1 MSPSMV
7 TGAMGASVLGPDH
20 HLDLSSCEAE
30 PIRFPGAVQPHGA
43 LLVLHET
50 SWRIEAASESCQT
63 LLGQTPES
71 LLGQHI
77 AQLLGQELAHT
88 LLTPSSDTLWPLLSV
103 ALGQQ
108 KLSARAHRNSGGQL
122 LIDFEPI
129 GTDAASGDFQQRCRQ
144 HLGALRGLTDMD
156 SIATQLVKGVR
167 AITGF
172 DRVMLYRF
180 DADWNGQ
187 VLAEARA
194 EHIEPYLGLHFPA
207 SDIPKQARELFKS
220 GRVRQISDA
229 LYTPSALVALGHAQQ
244 IDLGRSSLRSVS
256 PLHIEYMKNMQVRS
270 SLVGS
275 LIVDGALWG
284 LLSCQNKTLP
294 QYFDAMACD
303 ALGWLCEDVASL
315 IEGRLI
321 RQRRE
326 RELDLALRRRRL
338 AERIRAFDFKTL
350 MQRAASSEL
359 LGVVN
364 ADSFALQIGGL
375 IEATQG
381 APSTEQILEIQRRR
395 LARDGDSALFSSN
408 ALKQDLAIEALD
420 GDTAGVLCVSLPARP
435 DVTLMWFRQ
444 ERARV
449 VVWGGGN
456 AEQAHSADEQ
466 GRISPRKSFAQF
478 MTTIVGK
485 SLPWTPE
492 ELNSA
497 AELVSLIEIELLR
510 EREAFAQAIL
520 NSMPA
525 HIAVL
530 DHQGHISAVNA
541 AWRNFAKSNGV
552 PDLAEGL
559 IGRSYL
565 DENAAAN
572 APPDVQQQSA
582 TMRGA
587 IAAVLNHDSNHFS
600 FDYPCNS
607 PEEERWFRMSAV
619 PLLGI
624 AKGAVI
630 AHENIT
636 VRKLET
642 IQLAQLLDEHQAIL
656 GSDLVGFVKIQ
667 HKRIQWTNKAFNTML
682 GFEEGAL
689 NGCTTRQC
697 FADDDSYAVCA
708 REAYQAVQSGGAF
721 RTTLQLRR
729 KDGQLGW
736 YALHYGMLRPQ
747 GDTFIGV
754 LIDLSDQ
761 IRAEMEQRELLVRLQ
776 QIASRVPGM
785 VYKYQQQADG
795 RDRFIYA
802 SDAMRDIYR
811 LSPDEVHLDAS
822 KVFQRI
828 HPQDRQGFVASVQE
842 SASQLSAWVH
852 EYRLRFEDGT
862 ERWLLGNAMPQQEQ
876 DGSVVWHGFTSDITE
891 RKRVEEELAIHRAD
905 VQLGVSRQRLRELVV
920 QNESVR
926 EQERKAMAREIH
938 DELGQ
943 VLTGLRMR
951 LLLMEM
957 RYCALDPALPSL
969 VADMKDL
976 LDRGIRG
983 VRDVVLYLRPNTLDL
998 GLVHAIETLCA
1009 ESASAGAIAFALD
1022 LPGGDCGLD
1031 EMRAVV
1037 VYRIVQE
1044 SITNALRHGSASR
1057 IRISLRSGDALVLE
1071 VTDNGTGF
1079 DVAAGQ
1085 RKNSFGLLGMNERA
1099 IALGGTLEIESQL
1112 QYGSTIRLTIP
1123 HDFPGKAHTP

>member
-1 MSPSMV
+1 MSPSIV
-7 TGAMGASVLGPDH
+7 ANAIGPTEH
-20 HLDLSSCEAE
+20 PLDLSSCETE

-43 LLVLHET
+43 LLVLHEQ
-50 SWRIEAASESCQT
+50 SWRIEAASESCQS
-63 LLGQTPES
+63 LLGRSAAS

-77 AQLLGQELAHT
+77 GELLGQELAQT
-88 LLTPSSDTLWPLLSV
+88 LLTPGREDLWPMLSV
-103 ALGQQ
+103 TLGQQ
-108 KLSARAHRNSGGQL
+108 NFSARAHHNGCAQL
-122 LIDFEPI
+122 LIDLEPL
-129 GTDAASGDFQQRCRQ
+129 GADAASGDFQRRCRQ
-144 HLGALRGLTDMD
+144 HLAALRCLPDMD
-156 SIATQLVKGVR
+156 SIASTLVQGVR

-180 DADWNGQ
+180 DEDWNGQ
-187 VLAEARA
+187 VLAEARIDT
-194 EHIEPYLGLHFPA
+194 IEPYLGLHFPA
-207 SDIPKQARELFKS
+207 SDIPRQARELFKS

-229 LYTPSALVALGHAQQ
+229 LYTPSALLALGHAQQ

-275 LIVDGALWG
+275 LVVDGALWG
-284 LLSCQNKTLP
+284 LVSCQNKTVP
-294 QYFDAMACD
+294 QYFDAVACD

-350 MQRAASSEL
+350 MQRTASSEL

-364 ADSFALQIGGL
+364 ADGFALQIGGV

-395 LARDGDSALFSSN
+395 LARNGDSALFSSS
-408 ALKQDLAIEALD
+408 ALKQDLAMETLD

-435 DVTLMWFRQ
+435 DITLMWFRQ

-541 AWRNFAKSNGV
+541 AWRNFAKDNGV

-565 DENAAAN
+565 DENATAD

-587 IAAVLNHDSNHFS
+587 IAAVLNHDLDNFS
-600 FDYPCNS
+600 IDYPCNS
-607 PEEERWFRMSAV
+607 PNEERWFRMSAV

-624 AKGAVI
+624 AKGAVV

-636 VRKLET
+636 TRKLEAL
-642 IQLAQLLDEHQAIL
+642 QLEQLLGEHQAML
-656 GSDLVGFVKIQ
+656 GSDLVGFVKVR
-667 HKRIQWTNKAFNTML
+667 HKRIQWSNRAFNALL

-689 NGCTTRQC
+689 NGSPTRQC
-697 FADDDSYAVCA
+697 FADDDSYNACV
-708 REAYQAVQSGGAF
+708 REAYPAIRSAGAF
-721 RTTLQLRR
+721 RSTLQLRR

-736 YALHYGMLRPQ
+736 YALHYGQLQPQ
-747 GDTFIGV
+747 GDAFMGV

-761 IRAEMEQRELLVRLQ
+761 IRAQREQSELQLRLQ
-776 QIASRVPGM
+776 HIASRLPGM
-785 VYKYQQQADG
+785 VYKYQRQPDG
-795 RDRFIYA
+795 KERFVYA
-802 SDAMRDIYR
+802 SEAMREIYR
-811 LSPDEVHLDAS
+811 LDPQEVSEDAS
-822 KVFQRI
+822 RAMQRV
-828 HPQDRQGFVASVQE
+828 HPQDRQSFAASVQE

-852 EYRLRFEDGT
+852 EYRLQFEDGT
-862 ERWLLGNAMPQQEQ
+862 ERWLLGNAMPQQES
-876 DGSVVWHGFTSDITE
+876 DDSVVWHGFISDITE

-938 DELGQ
+938 DDLGQ

-957 RYCALDPALPSL
+957 RYCTLDPALPSL
-969 VADMKDL
+969 VADMKNL

-1009 ESASAGAIAFALD
+1009 ESASAGAVAFAVN

-1044 SITNALRHGSASR
+1044 SITNALRHARASR
-1057 IRISLRSGDALVLE
+1057 ICITLCCGDALVLE
-1071 VTDNGTGF
+1071 VTDNGSGF
-1079 DVAAGQ
+1079 ELAAAQ

-1123 HDFPGKAHTP
+1123 HDFPRKADTP